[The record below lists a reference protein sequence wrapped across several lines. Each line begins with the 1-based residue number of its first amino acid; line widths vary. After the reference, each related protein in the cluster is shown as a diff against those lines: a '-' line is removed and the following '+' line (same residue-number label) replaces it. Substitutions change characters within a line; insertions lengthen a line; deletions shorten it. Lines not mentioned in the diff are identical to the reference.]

1 MDFIDHQTELTEL
14 VQDILTEANQQGA
27 DQAEVSVSMDQGLGV
42 RVRKGELENLEFN
55 QDRGF
60 GITLYFGQRKGS
72 ASTTD
77 SSLEA
82 IRDTVKAAKNIA
94 QHTQEDESSGL
105 ADKALMPIQAMDL
118 DLYSSGLASRNYIT
132 LVHGQD
138 FFRNG
143 QIL

>member
-1 MDFIDHQTELTEL
+1 LDFIDHQTELTEL

-94 QHTQEDESSGL
+94 QHTQEDECSGL

-118 DLYSSGLASRNYIT
+118 DLYHPWKIEPEEATQLAIECEAA
-132 LVHGQD
+132 G
-138 FFRNG
+138 
-143 QIL
+143 